1 MDFIFLLPFIAFA
14 LDMALGDPQGWPH
27 PVRLIGRALDRL
39 EKYSHSLF
47 PPSEGD
53 RGKSFPPAGAGRSPA
68 KDALASQLNKSAE
81 TRTSLQV
88 RRISMQKRLFGLF
101 AVILLSFG
109 AYFAVLLLT
118 RLPII
123 GWLFSLYFAYAGL
136 ALGQLLREA
145 RNVSHLIESGQLDE
159 ARRQLSFLVSRDTSV
174 LDEPGLWRTLAETV
188 SENFCDAFVA
198 PLTYLFLGGPQ
209 LLWFYKSVSTM
220 DSMWGYKTERFV
232 DLGWAGARTD
242 DVLAFIPARLSAYA
256 LIVSG
261 FVLRLPAGKALLKFK
276 QDARTMSS
284 PNAGWPMAAAA
295 WLCGASMGGP
305 AVYFGT
311 SVEKPLLGPAGSQWD
326 IFRFKTLLRMIFVA
340 GIGMVLS
347 FQALLSTLA
356 CAFS

>member
-1 MDFIFLLPFIAFA
+1 MDFIYILPFIAFA
-14 LDMALGDPQGWPH
+14 LDLALGDPHGWPH

-39 EKYSHSLF
+39 EELVRSLL
-47 PPSEGD
+47 PHIEGA
-53 RGKSFPPAGAGRSPA
+53 RGESFPPAGTGRSPA
-68 KDALASQLNKSAE
+68 KMPPSVPSMSE
-81 TRTSLQV
+81 TGIRSSIQM
-88 RRISMQKRLFGLF
+88 RRASMQKRLFGLL
-101 AVILLSFG
+101 AVVFVSLG
-109 AYFAVLLLT
+109 VYFAVLLLT
-118 RLPII
+118 RLPIV
-123 GWLFSLYFAYAGL
+123 GGLLALYFAYAGL

-145 RNVSHLIESGQLDE
+145 RSVSRLIESRQLE
-159 ARRQLSFLVSRDTSV
+159 KARSQLSFLVSRDTSV

-198 PLTYLFLGGPQ
+198 PLMYLFLGGPQ
-209 LLWFYKSVSTM
+209 LLWLYKSVSTM

-232 DLGWAGARTD
+232 DLGWAAARTD

-261 FVLRLPAGKALLKFK
+261 FILGLPAGQAVSKLKR
-276 QDARTMSS
+276 DACTMSS

-305 AVYFGT
+305 ALYFG
-311 SVEKPLLGPAGSQWD
+311 SLVEKPLLGPLNAQWD
-326 IFRFKTLLRMIFVA
+326 TFRFKTLLRMIFVA
-340 GIGMVLS
+340 GIGIVLS